1 MTCKFEVHFQ
11 GNCQDSQVTHF
22 HSFQLFWYMLL
33 PEFVSWEG
41 TPFAFSSDT
50 VAASG
55 LHYSKSHL
63 LEVHLDSFCDFTS
76 TRKEGP
82 ACLKYMLAVVT
93 VNTPST
99 RGSRICWTS
108 ATLPCSSFLGNSTM
122 VSSSSSKWSCLPP
135 ESTQKYQHILH
146 PSSLPSLGCILLRT
160 VTSHHLTGRLTPDVF
175 PSSFLKR
182 SSLLDI
188 GALAV

>member
-1 MTCKFEVHFQ
+1 MTGIWESVVTCKFEVHFQ

-41 TPFAFSSDT
+41 TPFAFSSDL

-99 RGSRICWTS
+99 R
-108 ATLPCSSFLGNSTM
+108 
-122 VSSSSSKWSCLPP
+122 VP
-135 ESTQKYQHILH
+135 ESAGRLLHCPAH
-146 PSSLPSLGCILLRT
+146 PSWVTPPWFLPALQSGPVCLLSPHRSINT
-160 VTSHHLTGRLTPDVF
+160 SFTPLLSHH
-175 PSSFLKR
+175 
-182 SSLLDI
+182 
-188 GALAV
+188 